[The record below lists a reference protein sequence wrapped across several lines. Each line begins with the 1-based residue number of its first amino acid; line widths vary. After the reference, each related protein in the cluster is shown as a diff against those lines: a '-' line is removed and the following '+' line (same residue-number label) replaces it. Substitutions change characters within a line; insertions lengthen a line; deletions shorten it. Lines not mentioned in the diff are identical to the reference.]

1 MSQFQ
6 FVRSTGTRLFHG
18 QNPTMSTMNDPL
30 RIGPNKSVKIG
41 STIVRNGPSNSIEVQ
56 TEDQSGTL
64 TIAVTDCCLEEQ
76 GK

>member
-1 MSQFQ
+1 MS
-6 FVRSTGTRLFHG
+6 
-18 QNPTMSTMNDPL
+18 PMNDPV

-41 STIVRNGPSNSIEVQ
+41 STIVRNGTSNSIEVQ
-56 TEDQSGTL
+56 SEDQGGTL

>member
-1 MSQFQ
+1 
-6 FVRSTGTRLFHG
+6 
-18 QNPTMSTMNDPL
+18 MSTMNDPL

-41 STIVRNGPSNSIEVQ
+41 STIVRNGTSNSIEVQ